1 MIVYEL
7 VVRGREGLTERH
19 PLVGSLFV
27 VGSSEKADLR
37 LAGVEILP
45 VHLRLVR
52 SGEEWLL
59 VNMAAPN
66 LTQLN
71 TLNMETY
78 RPARW
83 QLEDRIKLGRYELWI
98 EAVETPDVPAPS
110 APSQPSQPSQPD
122 TSLDTIPE
130 ILEELPAAEPPPT
143 PPPPPIPRPIEPPPI
158 QSRPPEPSEG
168 PLNAPTL
175 RPSRTE
181 RAEEIPRVP
190 VPPPHDL
197 MHPDVPTA
205 ISEVPEEEEEP
216 PPPPPGLPRL
226 PLLDDKETL
235 GPTPP
240 PMETIRP
247 PPLVIEWPDKP
258 VFEPSPPEPPAPEP
272 PAEPVSQGDQLTS
285 PELIDW
291 GFLPA
296 AEKLPAFP
304 AAEAHAEADEATP
317 TERPPDAP
325 APYFPPVEPLPQAPA
340 PLDHLTEPEASPA
353 PPTAPEV
360 DDFWQR
366 PAPPGPDAPQT
377 APMHEVYTA
386 FFDGAQPTQPGAAV
400 APGGV
405 GEDTLRKDWRYAGHI
420 SAQLALNEV
429 RLSPGQRVRLSISLR
444 SQYPQPV
451 QVEVFITGL
460 PAGWF
465 GLGEEAL
472 RLQPGEVH
480 PVDAIIQPPPNVG
493 EGVIDAVVRINDS
506 AAPGVG
512 LALPFKVT
520 LRREPNLSGWLT
532 PARITDPGPAHL
544 HIRNHTQEAARVF
557 IGGGG
562 WGEGLRVLPTYPDL
576 ILPPGETLI
585 VPVRVETEERPNWF
599 GKTRD
604 FWVSASQGSRAPLD
618 FPGQVRIR
626 PRYGCLWWLV
636 GLILILA
643 VCGGLIWGGVS
654 LINRFG
660 LFWAAP
666 TATPIPPAPTEIP
679 FIPPTPIPPTETPLP
694 TPTVAP
700 VDPRPATCRVPIPP
714 GWQPYVVQAGDNL
727 FRLALNRGI
736 TIQDIQRVNCL
747 EGLIAGETI
756 LLPG

>member
-1 MIVYEL
+1 MIAYEL
-7 VVRGREGLTERH
+7 VVRGREGLIERY
-19 PLVGSLFV
+19 PLTGNLFV

-37 LAGVEILP
+37 LSGVEILP

-52 SGEEWLL
+52 SGQEWLL

-98 EAVETPDVPAPS
+98 EAVEIPDAP

-130 ILEELPAAEPPPT
+130 IIEEPPAPEPPST
-143 PPPPPIPRPIEPPPI
+143 PPPPPARPA

-168 PLNAPTL
+168 PSSMPTV

-190 VPPPHDL
+190 VPAPLDL

-205 ISEVPEEEEEP
+205 ISEVPEEGEAPLP
-216 PPPPPGLPRL
+216 PPPMLPEL
-226 PLLDDKETL
+226 PVLDDKETL

-240 PMETIRP
+240 PVETARP
-247 PPLVIEWPDKP
+247 VPLAIEWPDKP
-258 VFEPSPPEPPAPEP
+258 LFEPPPPEPEV
-272 PAEPVSQGDQLTS
+272 AEPVSTGDQLTS
-285 PELIDW
+285 PEQIDW

-296 AEKLPAFP
+296 AEKLPIFP

-325 APYFPPVEPLPQAPA
+325 ALYFPPVEPLPQVPA

-353 PPTAPEV
+353 PPTAPEAE
-360 DDFWQR
+360 DFWQR
-366 PAPPGPDAPQT
+366 PASPGLDMPQT
-377 APMHEVYTA
+377 APGSMHEVYTA
-386 FFDGAQPTQPGAAV
+386 FFEGEQPTHPGAAA
-400 APGGV
+400 APARME
-405 GEDTLRKDWRYAGHI
+405 EDTLRKDWRYAGHI
-420 SAQLALNEV
+420 SAQLSLNEV

-465 GLGEEAL
+465 GVGEEAL
-472 RLQPGEVH
+472 RLQPGAVH
-480 PVDAIIQPPPNVG
+480 AVDIIVQPPPNVG
-493 EGVIDAVVRINDS
+493 EGVIDAVARINDS

-532 PARITDPGPAHL
+532 PARITDPGPTYLHL
-544 HIRNHTQEAARVF
+544 RNHTQEAARVI

-562 WGEGLRVLPTYPDL
+562 WGGGLRVLPTYPDL
-576 ILPPGETLI
+576 ILPPGEILI
-585 VPVRVETEERPNWF
+585 VPVRVEPEERPNWF

-604 FWVSASQGSRAPLD
+604 FWVSASQGRRAPLD

-626 PRYGCLWWLV
+626 PRYGCVWWLV
-636 GLILILA
+636 GVILLLV
-643 VCGGLIWGGVS
+643 VCGGLVWGGVS
-654 LINRFG
+654 LVNRFG
-660 LFWAAP
+660 LLWAAP
-666 TATPIPPAPTEIP
+666 TATPIPPPPTEVP

-694 TPTVAP
+694 TATPTL
-700 VDPRPATCRVPIPP
+700 VDPRPAECRVPVPP

-736 TIQDIQRVNCL
+736 TIQDIQRVNCID
-747 EGLIAGETI
+747 GLIAGETI